1 MFKEIP
7 DLLTGDEVEALR
19 RIAAAAQWVDGR
31 QSNPHSSVKNNLQLY
46 EKGAADILARALYR
60 SEEFTGF
67 TFPVVLAPPML
78 SRYVPGMHY
87 GGHADA
93 AYLPLGEKPLRC
105 DLSCTIFLSDPE
117 SYEGGALR
125 IQLGS
130 RDLRFKGIA
139 GSAIIYPS
147 TTFHEVEALSR
158 GERLAGITFIQSR
171 IADAFKR
178 ELLYELNEVAALEG
192 LNMDPVN
199 YARLQLVQRNLLQ
212 RWGDMP

>member
-7 DLLTGDEVEALR
+7 DLLTGDEVEGLR
-19 RIAAAAQWVDGR
+19 RIAAAASWVDGR

-46 EKGAADILARALYR
+46 EKNSADILARALYGC
-60 SEEFTGF
+60 EDFTNF
-67 TFPVVLAPPML
+67 AFPVVLAPPML
-78 SRYVPGMHY
+78 SRYRPGMHY

-105 DLSCTIFLSDPE
+105 DLSCTIFLSDPA
-117 SYEGGALR
+117 SYEGGALKIR
-125 IQLGS
+125 LGS
-130 RDLRFKGIA
+130 RDLLFRGAA
-139 GSAIIYPS
+139 GSAIVYPS
-147 TTFHEVEALSR
+147 TTFHEVEPVTS

-171 IADAFKR
+171 IADAFLR
-178 ELLYELNEVAALEG
+178 DLLYELNEVAALEG
-192 LNMDPVN
+192 LNMDPAN

>member
-7 DLLTGDEVEALR
+7 ELLTVEEVQALR
-19 RIAAAAQWVDGR
+19 RIAAGAPWVDGR
-31 QSNPHSSVKNNLQLY
+31 QSNPHSTVKNNLQLY
-46 EKGAADILARALYR
+46 DKAAADILARALYR

-67 TFPVVLAPPML
+67 TLPVVLAPPML
-78 SRYVPGMHY
+78 SRYSPGMHY

-105 DLSCTIFLSDPE
+105 DLSCTIFLSEPD
-117 SYEGGALR
+117 SYEGGSLR

-130 RDLRFKGIA
+130 SDLRFRGA
-139 GSAIIYPS
+139 PGSAIVYPS
-147 TTFHEVEALSR
+147 TTFHEVEALTR

-171 IADAFKR
+171 IADAFLR
-178 ELLYELNEVAALEG
+178 ELLYELNEIAALEG
-192 LNMDPVN
+192 LNMDPQN

-212 RWGDMP
+212 RWGDTP

>member
-7 DLLTGDEVEALR
+7 DLLTADEIQALR

-46 EKGAADILARALYR
+46 EKAAADILARALYQ
-60 SEEFTGF
+60 SEEFTNF
-67 TFPVVLAPPML
+67 SFPVVLAPPML

-105 DLSCTIFLSDPE
+105 DLSCTIFLSEPD
-117 SYEGGALR
+117 SYEGGALKIR
-125 IQLGS
+125 LGS
-130 RDLRFKGIA
+130 RELRFRGAA
-139 GSAIIYPS
+139 GSAIVYPS
-147 TTFHEVEALSR
+147 TTFHEVEPLTR

-171 IADAFKR
+171 IADGFLR

-192 LNMDPVN
+192 LNMDPTN
-199 YARLQLVQRNLLQ
+199 FARLQLVQRNLLQ

>member
-7 DLLTGDEVEALR
+7 DLLTAEEVQALR

-46 EKGAADILARALYR
+46 EKNSADILARALYR
-60 SEEFTGF
+60 CEDFTNF
-67 TFPVVLAPPML
+67 AFPVVLAPPML
-78 SRYVPGMHY
+78 SRYGPGMHY

-93 AYLPLGEKPLRC
+93 AFLPLGEKPLRC

-117 SYEGGALR
+117 SYEGGALK

-130 RDLRFKGIA
+130 RDLLFRGAA
-139 GSAIIYPS
+139 GSAIVYPS
-147 TTFHEVEALSR
+147 TTFHEVEPLSS

-171 IADAFKR
+171 VADAFKR

-192 LNMDPVN
+192 LNMDPGN

>member
-7 DLLTGDEVEALR
+7 DLLTAEEVNALR
-19 RIAAAAQWVDGR
+19 RIAAAASWVDGR
-31 QSNPHSSVKNNLQLY
+31 QSNPHSSVKNNQQLY
-46 EKGAADILARALYR
+46 EKNAADLLARALYAC
-60 SEEFTGF
+60 EEFTNF
-67 TFPVVLAPPML
+67 AFPIVLAPPML
-78 SRYVPGMHY
+78 SRYGPGMHY

-117 SYEGGALR
+117 SYEGGALKIR
-125 IQLGS
+125 LGS
-130 RDLRFKGIA
+130 RDVRFKGA
-139 GSAIIYPS
+139 PGSVIIYPS
-147 TTFHEVEALSR
+147 TTFHEVEPLSS

-171 IADAFKR
+171 IPDASNR
-178 ELLYELNEVAALEG
+178 ELLYELNEIAALEG
-192 LNMDPVN
+192 LNMAPDN

>member
-78 SRYVPGMHY
+78 SRYAPGMHY

-130 RDLRFKGIA
+130 RDLRFKGVP